1 MLWRGASHGST
12 ERQSSIARQL
22 ERRHVETRMRNQSAI
37 LKRLEKIESAIQG
50 IVNTVIRVIGD
61 EPMPE
66 DNDSTLII
74 RRVLVKPT
82 PILLT

>member
-1 MLWRGASHGST
+1 
-12 ERQSSIARQL
+12 
-22 ERRHVETRMRNQSAI
+22 MRNQSAI

-50 IVNTVIRVIGD
+50 IANPRTVIRVVGD

-74 RRVLVKPT
+74 RRVLVKPK

>member
-1 MLWRGASHGST
+1 
-12 ERQSSIARQL
+12 
-22 ERRHVETRMRNQSAI
+22 MRNQSAI

-74 RRVLVKPT
+74 RRVLVKPK
-82 PILLT
+82 PIPADSKSAAICPECP